1 MASLVLSLLEEEA
14 KEGSRLPSK
23 KRPLH
28 AEAPSHASSTSGERG
43 ASPAGS
49 SSRRY
54 PFPTGASE
62 PAEPPAAE
70 ATSAPSVSGPPA
82 AASSPKPRAARV
94 AFSNLSPSFTAA
106 HAAEASSSKV
116 AARGFAEDRGLVQR
130 RRDGRE
136 EATPSGTLSRGKLS
150 PSQQQVCSS
159 ALVRSSK
166 RVDLGLN
173 SPSSGPRECSSCS
186 SEAPLHANGKRLCG
200 AAGDRVTELRERLP
214 VWQHRDEL
222 RLKLQQHQVTL
233 VVGETGSGKTTQ
245 VPQLLLEWGLC
256 PHGWIAVSQ
265 PRRVAAVSLARRVA
279 AEVGDSEV
287 GVKVGYAVRFERRV
301 SGCTRICFMT
311 DGMLVREAL
320 ADPQLRRISA
330 LILDEVHERAVQTDF
345 LLGLAKQLAGKRP
358 ELKIVLMSATLE
370 TEKLSRFFPEAAI
383 VSIPGS
389 TFPLQTFYVSEPQED
404 FLEVL
409 GGRGREED
417 AAMLSVLQIHLG
429 EAGEGDVLVFL
440 PGQEEI
446 ETLAS
451 MLRSKL
457 KLLEAFASKHLRSSE
472 GKGEVEFSVR
482 VGDRVYRHRKMQ
494 RLLVCPIYAAL
505 PFDKQQQ
512 VLMPAPPQYSRKA
525 VLATNI
531 AETSLTVS
539 GIRFVVDTGLCRA
552 KARDHRT
559 FTEALVLQDSAKQR
573 SGRAGREA
581 PGTVYRLYTE
591 ECFHKMQPHKTPEI
605 LCCDLSQLFLQL
617 KALRVSNPLDFPLL
631 DAPPRDA
638 FSSAGRHLYRLEAI
652 DEQGEITPLGRK
664 LTALPLPPQLG
675 AMLLAAVALDC
686 EEPALTLA
694 AMLSAENVWSTPFTL
709 SREASSALVKA
720 RKRFSDPESDHLTL
734 VGAYNHWLEADD
746 PQAFCREAGLQHS
759 SMLRARAIREQL
771 QEALSPVLG
780 RGIKGEVV
788 DVFKEPTDPQQ
799 LALNLRRCIA
809 KSCWQQ
815 AARLQPETRQFVTA
829 VHRQT
834 VKIHPA
840 SVLSGAANLPQWVIY
855 TELVHTSKAYMRCVS
870 AIEAP
875 WLRELAP
882 KWFTTLR
889 A

>member
-1 MASLVLSLLEEEA
+1 
-14 KEGSRLPSK
+14 
-23 KRPLH
+23 
-28 AEAPSHASSTSGERG
+28 
-43 ASPAGS
+43 
-49 SSRRY
+49 
-54 PFPTGASE
+54 
-62 PAEPPAAE
+62 
-70 ATSAPSVSGPPA
+70 
-82 AASSPKPRAARV
+82 
-94 AFSNLSPSFTAA
+94 
-106 HAAEASSSKV
+106 
-116 AARGFAEDRGLVQR
+116 
-130 RRDGRE
+130 
-136 EATPSGTLSRGKLS
+136 
-150 PSQQQVCSS
+150 
-159 ALVRSSK
+159 
-166 RVDLGLN
+166 
-173 SPSSGPRECSSCS
+173 
-186 SEAPLHANGKRLCG
+186 
-200 AAGDRVTELRERLP
+200 
-214 VWQHRDEL
+214 
-222 RLKLQQHQVTL
+222 
-233 VVGETGSGKTTQ
+233 
-245 VPQLLLEWGLC
+245 
-256 PHGWIAVSQ
+256 
-265 PRRVAAVSLARRVA
+265 
-279 AEVGDSEV
+279 
-287 GVKVGYAVRFERRV
+287 
-301 SGCTRICFMT
+301 
-311 DGMLVREAL
+311 
-320 ADPQLRRISA
+320 
-330 LILDEVHERAVQTDF
+330 
-345 LLGLAKQLAGKRP
+345 
-358 ELKIVLMSATLE
+358 
-370 TEKLSRFFPEAAI
+370 
-383 VSIPGS
+383 
-389 TFPLQTFYVSEPQED
+389 
-404 FLEVL
+404 
-409 GGRGREED
+409 
-417 AAMLSVLQIHLG
+417 MLSVLQIHLG

-457 KLLEAFASKHLRSSE
+457 KLLEAFAAKHLQNCE
-472 GKGEVEFSVR
+472 GKRDVEFSIR
-482 VGDRVYRHRKMQ
+482 LGDRVYRHRKMQ

-512 VLMPAPPQYSRKA
+512 VLMPAPPQYTRKV

-531 AETSLTVS
+531 AETSLTIS

-559 FTEALVLQDSAKQR
+559 FTEALLLQEISQESAKQR
-573 SGRAGREA
+573 GGRAGREA

-631 DAPPRDA
+631 DAPPREA
-638 FSSAGRHLYRLEAI
+638 FASAGRHLYRLEAI

-664 LTALPLPPQLG
+664 LTALPLPPRLG
-675 AMLLAAVALDC
+675 AMLLAAVTLDC
-686 EEPALTLA
+686 EEAALTLA

-709 SREASSALVKA
+709 SRKASSALTKA

-771 QEALSPVLG
+771 QEALSHVLC
-780 RGIKGEVV
+780 RGFKGEEANL
-788 DVFKEPTDPQQ
+788 FKESSDSQK

-815 AARLQPETRQFVTA
+815 AARLQPETREFVTA

-840 SVLSGAANLPQWVIY
+840 SVLSGAATLPQWVIY

>member
-14 KEGSRLPSK
+14 KERGGRLPSR
-23 KRPLH
+23 KRRLH
-28 AEAPSHASSTSGERG
+28 AEGGLSHNSPEREETATAAAAPVGAADISSQEHPPS
-43 ASPAGS
+43 
-49 SSRRY
+49 
-54 PFPTGASE
+54 
-62 PAEPPAAE
+62 AEPFTSE
-70 ATSAPSVSGPPA
+70 AVSSPPLGGVPGVSVSTRR
-82 AASSPKPRAARV
+82 RAARL

-106 HAAEASSSKV
+106 HAPEGSSPK
-116 AARGFAEDRGLVQR
+116 AKIRGFAENRGCMQR
-130 RRDGRE
+130 RREGRGG
-136 EATPSGTLSRGKLS
+136 ALNGTANRKFS
-150 PSQQQVCSS
+150 SQQQVGPDSPKSS
-159 ALVRSSK
+159 SSN
-166 RVDLGLN
+166 RVAVGQD
-173 SPSSGPRECSSCS
+173 SPSSDPRPSSNS
-186 SEAPLHANGKRLCG
+186 STSSGGARLHANNKRRCG
-200 AAGDRVTELRERLP
+200 AAGERARLAALRERLP

-222 RLKLQQHQVTL
+222 RLKVEQHQVTL

-256 PHGWIAVSQ
+256 PSGWVAVSQ

-287 GVKVGYAVRFERRV
+287 GGSVGYAVRFERRV
-301 SGCTRICFMT
+301 SSKTRVCFMT

-320 ADPQLRRISA
+320 VDPLLRRVSA
-330 LILDEVHERAVQTDF
+330 LVLDEVHERAVQTDF
-345 LLGLAKQLAGKRP
+345 LLGFAKQLATKRP

-370 TEKLSRFFPEAAI
+370 TEKLSRFFPEAA
-383 VSIPGS
+383 VLTIPGN
-389 TFPLQTFYVSEPQED
+389 TFPLQTFYLSEPQED
-404 FLEVL
+404 FLESPWLHMDRVYADANRNTL
-409 GGRGREED
+409 NDRRLSCLHPSRRQ

-429 EAGEGDVLVFL
+429 ESGEGDVLVFL

-457 KLLEAFASKHLRSSE
+457 KLLEAFAAKFTQKCE
-472 GKGEVEFSVR
+472 GKSEVEFSVR
-482 VGDRVYRHRKMQ
+482 LGDQVYRHHKMQ

-573 SGRAGREA
+573 GGRAGREA

-617 KALRVSNPLDFPLL
+617 KAASFLQALRVSNPLDFPLL

-675 AMLLAAVALDC
+675 AMVLAAVTLDC
-686 EEPALTLA
+686 AEAALTLA
-694 AMLSAENVWSTPFTL
+694 AMLSAENVWSTPFAL
-709 SREASSALVKA
+709 SREASSALTKA

-746 PQAFCREAGLQHS
+746 QQAFCREAGLQHS

-771 QEALSPVLG
+771 QEALSPVLNQG
-780 RGIKGEVV
+780 YKGKKS
-788 DVFKEPTDPQQ
+788 DVLEEPTDPQQ

-840 SVLSGAANLPQWVIY
+840 SVLSGAATLPQ
-855 TELVHTSKAYMRCVS
+855 
-870 AIEAP
+870 
-875 WLRELAP
+875 
-882 KWFTTLR
+882 
-889 A
+889 